1 MIIILKVILVLFIL
15 LGAYI
20 MKMLYKDFKL
30 IEKTEEYEN
39 STLADKI
46 KLKAVLYFSLVGICT
61 FCLLLL
67 YFVIV
72 PMQIIW

>member
-1 MIIILKVILVLFIL
+1 
-15 LGAYI
+15 
-20 MKMLYKDFKL
+20 MLYKDFKL